1 MQRYEKSPT
10 FTSRGHR
17 FPKMFVL
24 VKHKMYSRC
33 KGKHFF
39 RVKQALF
46 LFSHFSRQSDGN
58 RPWAA
63 IIDIGFPALG
73 PELTSR
79 RVAIWVVFRRNSTT
93 SDDKSPCLSAFQ
105 GCGARKERPTAGSA
119 APTALRSRGNCPLLS
134 SGICKDFLLVAIA
147 ALCRYRTS
155 QTEPHPRSWPAIG
168 HRKASTFT

>member
-1 MQRYEKSPT
+1 
-10 FTSRGHR
+10 
-17 FPKMFVL
+17 MFVL

-39 RVKQALF
+39 RVEQALF

-63 IIDIGFPALG
+63 IIDIGFSALG
-73 PELTSR
+73 PELSSR

-119 APTALRSRGNCPLLS
+119 APTALRSRGNCLTLS
-134 SGICKDFLLVAIA
+134 SGICQGFLLVSLCD
-147 ALCRYRTS
+147 LCRPPPRQNITS
-155 QTEPHPRSWPAIG
+155 IRGRGSP
-168 HRKASTFT
+168 